1 MMIIIIA
8 TKYYNSGPLATH
20 RALGGGRAVRFSHV
34 NLTGC
39 ASPLVPRGDVRDVDI
54 YVDIYMRF
62 NTGHRER
69 SPVFVPTKQAYK
81 SR

>member
-34 NLTGC
+34 NLTGR
-39 ASPLVPRGDVRDVDI
+39 ASPQGLRERVVSLVPRGGVNVL
-54 YVDIYMRF
+54 
-62 NTGHRER
+62 
-69 SPVFVPTKQAYK
+69 
-81 SR
+81 

>member
-34 NLTGC
+34 NLTDR
-39 ASPLVPRGDVRDVDI
+39 ASPLGTSGDASVL
-54 YVDIYMRF
+54 
-62 NTGHRER
+62 
-69 SPVFVPTKQAYK
+69 
-81 SR
+81 

>member
-34 NLTGC
+34 NLTGR
-39 ASPLVPRGDVRDVDI
+39 ASPLVPSGEESCLVRLHE
-54 YVDIYMRF
+54 YE
-62 NTGHRER
+62 T
-69 SPVFVPTKQAYK
+69 
-81 SR
+81 

>member
-34 NLTGC
+34 NLTGR
-39 ASPLVPRGDVRDVDI
+39 ASPLGTRKRESAAATAAG
-54 YVDIYMRF
+54 
-62 NTGHRER
+62 RER
-69 SPVFVPTKQAYK
+69 CRVYSSTT
-81 SR
+81 

>member
-1 MMIIIIA
+1 MAPDFTPDIW
-8 TKYYNSGPLATH
+8 S
-20 RALGGGRAVRFSHV
+20 
-34 NLTGC
+34 NLDSLPE
-39 ASPLVPRGDVRDVDI
+39 ALVPRGDVRDVDI

-62 NTGHRER
+62 NTGHHER